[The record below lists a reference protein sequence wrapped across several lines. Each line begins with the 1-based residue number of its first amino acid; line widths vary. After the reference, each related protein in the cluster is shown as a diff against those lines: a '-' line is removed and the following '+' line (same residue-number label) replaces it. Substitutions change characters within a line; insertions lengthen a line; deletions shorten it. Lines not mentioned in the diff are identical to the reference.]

1 MYGYRFDHRS
11 AEKMW
16 RMTCCPELTTF
27 NDVANA
33 VFTGNPENLDVE
45 EAEGIWTSQPTRS
58 VQSFPFTTDVSKKQY
73 HIHKPSNNQ
82 KSYKNPEVQTRPLN
96 FEEIKMRLE
105 RLKIT
110 REDTEKL
117 SAFEFNDDS
126 DTSDSD
132 ASLSL

>member
-1 MYGYRFDHRS
+1 
-11 AEKMW
+11 
-16 RMTCCPELTTF
+16 MTCCPELTTF

-33 VFTGNPENLDVE
+33 VFTGNPENLNVE

-58 VQSFPFTTDVSKKQY
+58 VQSFPFTTDVSRKQY
-73 HIHKPSNNQ
+73 HVHKPSNNQ
-82 KSYKNPEVQTRPLN
+82 KSPQNPEVQTAPLN

-110 REDTEKL
+110 RENRENL
-117 SAFEFNDDS
+117 SAFEFRDDS
-126 DTSDSD
+126 STSDSD